1 MFNKEWYCRFPV
13 FVYLGGQLYQVSMK
27 LESKRCVLLV
37 IQMYLHVSGSSFNFY
52 ELRTAIM
59 NTIATNNRYYNNFE
73 VNYKSTYIHINI
85 HIVKCPSLC
94 AQIKLSK
101 LLLLNISNKK
111 DKNSSKNVRRFPVI

>member
-1 MFNKEWYCRFPV
+1 
-13 FVYLGGQLYQVSMK
+13 
-27 LESKRCVLLV
+27 
-37 IQMYLHVSGSSFNFY
+37 
-52 ELRTAIM
+52 M

-111 DKNSSKNVRRFPVI
+111 DKNSSKNVRRFPAI